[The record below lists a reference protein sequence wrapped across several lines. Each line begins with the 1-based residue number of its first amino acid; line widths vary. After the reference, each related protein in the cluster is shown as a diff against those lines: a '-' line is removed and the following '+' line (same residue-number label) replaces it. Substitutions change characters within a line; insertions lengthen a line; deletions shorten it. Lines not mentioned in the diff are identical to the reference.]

1 MLRQYEQLSALRLWL
16 VKRVERGL
24 PIPDSMEETTELVRL
39 DPTGFPAKKFR
50 YGTWLFASPKLSFH
64 SIASPPSS
72 WLLFLLVT
80 ESSADTRE
88 RERESERDHRKE
100 CHVFVVTSSK

>member
-1 MLRQYEQLSALRLWL
+1 MVYTKQTPEEINTMLRQYEQLSALRLWL

-50 YGTWLFASPKLSFH
+50 YDHLNQAYFA
-64 SIASPPSS
+64 I
-72 WLLFLLVT
+72 LLIDLISRACCWSQSQAPILK
-80 ESSADTRE
+80 R
-88 RERESERDHRKE
+88 H
-100 CHVFVVTSSK
+100 